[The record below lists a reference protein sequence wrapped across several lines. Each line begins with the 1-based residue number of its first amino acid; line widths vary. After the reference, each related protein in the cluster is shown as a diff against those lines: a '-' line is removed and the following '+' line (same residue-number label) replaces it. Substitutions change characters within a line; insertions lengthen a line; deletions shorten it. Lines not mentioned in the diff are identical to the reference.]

1 MQDQSPRER
10 HPHDPSA
17 LPGWVPTAIGVV
29 LVLMAALAVYTG
41 LRYRN
46 PTLAN
51 GIIKTRRPRGNGTSK
66 TAPPPRAMT
75 GGGPP
80 GEPEAGSS
88 LVFPGDS
95 ADNTPGT
102 AVAPDRSAIH
112 LSARRGMILSVVPD
126 EAMVFVNGL
135 AIGEARQ
142 FNTMDKVYDFPAEG
156 TYMVRI
162 VAAGYKE
169 RQFVITAADGAAQ
182 EIARIDTKLDRAR

>member
-1 MQDQSPRER
+1 MQDEPHSHER
-10 HPHDPSA
+10 HPHDPST
-17 LPGWVPTAIGVV
+17 LPGWVTTAIGVV

-41 LRYRN
+41 LRYRS

-51 GIIKTRRPRGNGTSK
+51 GIIRTRR
-66 TAPPPRAMT
+66 PPRAMT
-75 GGGPP
+75 GGGAP

-88 LVFPGDS
+88 LVFPGD
-95 ADNTPGT
+95 AANNTPGT
-102 AVAPDRSAIH
+102 NLAPDKNAIR
-112 LSARRGMILSVVPD
+112 LSARRGMILNVVPD

-156 TYMVRI
+156 TYVVRI
-162 VAAGYKE
+162 VAPGYKE

-182 EIARIDTKLDRAR
+182 EIARIDAKLTK

>member
-1 MQDQSPRER
+1 MQDESPHER
-10 HPHDPSA
+10 HPHEPST

-41 LRYRN
+41 LRYRS

-51 GIIKTRRPRGNGTSK
+51 GIIKPRR
-66 TAPPPRAMT
+66 PPRAMT

-88 LVFPGDS
+88 LVFPGDA

-102 AVAPDRSAIH
+102 AGAPDRNAIH

>member
-1 MQDQSPRER
+1 MTEQPPEPPRER
-10 HPHDPSA
+10 HVPEEPGLPS
-17 LPGWVPTAIGVV
+17 WVPTAIGIV
-29 LVLMAALAVYTG
+29 LVIMAALAVYTG

-51 GIIKTRRPRGNGTSK
+51 GIIKTRR
-66 TAPPPRAMT
+66 PPRAMT

-102 AVAPDRSAIH
+102 TVAPDRSAVH
-112 LSARRGMILSVVPD
+112 LSARRGMILSVAPD

-162 VAAGYKE
+162 VAAGYQE

-182 EIARIDTKLDRAR
+182 AIARIDTKLDRAR

>member
-1 MQDQSPRER
+1 MQDESPIPPAEPPRER
-10 HPHDPSA
+10 HPHEEST

-46 PTLAN
+46 PTQAN
-51 GIIKTRRPRGNGTSK
+51 GIIRTRR
-66 TAPPPRAMT
+66 PPRAMT

-88 LVFPGDS
+88 LVFPGD
-95 ADNTPGT
+95 AANNTPGT

-112 LSARRGMILSVVPD
+112 LSARRGLILGVVPD
-126 EAMVFVNGL
+126 DAMVFVNGL

-142 FNTMDKVYDFPAEG
+142 FNSMDKVYDFPAAG

-162 VAAGYKE
+162 VAPGYKE
-169 RQFVITAADGAAQ
+169 RQFMITAADGAAQ
-182 EIARIDTKLDRAR
+182 EIARIDVKLQK